1 MTRIAA
7 GQGMR
12 RACTRLA
19 VLEVAELIVDGVG
32 GLEPV
37 VRVSLAIVDALHP
50 VLVVG
55 VHLAIGRLL
64 AGHRT
69 GRRLGRVASVWC
81 RPLDARNFRG
91 VIAHGTPVDHIP
103 D

>member
-1 MTRIAA
+1 MPRTAA

-12 RACTRLA
+12 RACARLA

-64 AGHRT
+64 AGHRIGGDVGGGERLAPSRVDCKLRGDNT
-69 GRRLGRVASVWC
+69 RKGR
-81 RPLDARNFRG
+81 
-91 VIAHGTPVDHIP
+91 
-103 D
+103 

>member
-1 MTRIAA
+1 M
-7 GQGMR
+7 
-12 RACTRLA
+12 
-19 VLEVAELIVDGVG
+19 DGIG

-37 VRVSLAIVDALHP
+37 VGVSLAIVDALHP

-81 RPLDARNFRG
+81 RPRGRPKLPGGNRNG
-91 VIAHGTPVDHIP
+91 
-103 D
+103 